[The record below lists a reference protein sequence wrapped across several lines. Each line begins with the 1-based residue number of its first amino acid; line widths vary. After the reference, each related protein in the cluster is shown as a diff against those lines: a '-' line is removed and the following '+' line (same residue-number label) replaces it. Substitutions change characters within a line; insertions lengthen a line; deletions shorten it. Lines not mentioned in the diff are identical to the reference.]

1 MADKT
6 IDKVVDD
13 LMNAWTEFKDTNEAN
28 EKKRDTLLED
38 KLARLN
44 KAMDTAES
52 LNQKMTMG
60 EQTAKAQQEQ
70 LDRIEAAMNR
80 ASLGGGKGNKEN
92 DEHREAFDRVMRA
105 HENDRSR
112 DDMGLLN
119 KRKAALVKSDD
130 TGAGY
135 LLAPPDMQADILK
148 DVVEQTPARVL
159 STVRTIG
166 SASWKQPKRTGTAG
180 ATRVGE
186 KQKRE
191 NTGDPAYGM
200 IEILAPEMIARFEI
214 SQEMLEDSGYDLLAE
229 LRSESSEQFS
239 VKQGQEWVSGA
250 GANNQAEGILTNP
263 DVGFTVSGSA
273 AALTGDGMIDLY
285 HDLKTAYA
293 RNGIWTLNRRT
304 LGKVRKLKDGE
315 GNYLWLPG
323 LANGVPNTIL
333 GSTYAECPDMP
344 DVAAGSFPVAFGD
357 YKRGYIIIDRIAIS
371 FQTDYTT
378 AADDG
383 LVVFR
388 GRMRTGGGVRQ
399 PEAIRKLKIAA

>member
-1 MADKT
+1 MADNAVE
-6 IDKVVDD
+6 KVVND
-13 LMNAWTEFKDTNEAN
+13 LMNAWTEFKDTSEEN
-28 EKKRDTLLED
+28 EKRRDTLLED
-38 KLARLN
+38 KMTRLN
-44 KAMDTAES
+44 AAMDRAEG
-52 LNQKMTMG
+52 LNQKLTLS

-80 ASLGGGKGNKEN
+80 ASLGSPKGDKEAT
-92 DEHREAFDRVMRA
+92 EHREAFDRVMRT
-105 HENDRSR
+105 HVNDRRR
-112 DDMGLLN
+112 DDMDLLN

-135 LLAPPDMQADILK
+135 LLAPPDLQADILK

-166 SASWKQPKRTGTAG
+166 VEAWKQPKRTGTAG

-186 KQKRE
+186 KGGRG
-191 NTGDPAYGM
+191 NTGDPEYGM

-214 SQEMLEDSGYDLLAE
+214 SQQMLEDSGYDLLAE

-239 VKQGQEWVSGA
+239 VKQGQEWVGGA
-250 GANNQAEGILTNP
+250 GSNNQAEGILVNP
-263 DVGFTVSGSA
+263 DVAFTVSGNA
-273 AALTGDGMIDLY
+273 TGLTGDGLIDLY

-315 GNYLWLPG
+315 GNFLWLPG

-333 GSTYAECPDMP
+333 GATYAECPDMP
-344 DVAAGSFPVAFGD
+344 DVAAGSFPIAFGD
-357 YKRGYIIIDRIAIS
+357 YKRGYIIVDRIAVS
-371 FQTDYTT
+371 FMTDYTT
-378 AADDG
+378 GADDG